1 MFLRTKISKS
11 IQSFSDNVN
20 LLKEKMKAAD
30 TILIGAGAGLSTSAG
45 LTYSGERFD
54 KYFSDFKEKYG
65 IEIVKIQHNEDS
77 KITREVGNIV
87 DISESENDVI
97 MIIEKLKQHY
107 VTPVVMQDVIDDMKY
122 EIAPR

>member
-1 MFLRTKISKS
+1 MNKKFCGGIFFDPKVMIELGIDHPVS
-11 IQSFSDNVN
+11 
-20 LLKEKMKAAD
+20 LLYYLTKEK
-30 TILIGAGAGLSTSAG
+30 G
-45 LTYSGERFD
+45 
-54 KYFSDFKEKYG
+54 KYG

-87 DISESENDVI
+87 DISEKENDVI

>member
-1 MFLRTKISKS
+1 MNKKFCGGIFFDPKVMIELGIEHPVSLLYYLTK
-11 IQSFSDNVN
+11 
-20 LLKEKMKAAD
+20 E
-30 TILIGAGAGLSTSAG
+30 
-45 LTYSGERFD
+45 
-54 KYFSDFKEKYG
+54 KEKYG
-65 IEIVKIQHNEDS
+65 IEIVKIQYNEDS

-87 DISESENDVI
+87 DISEKENDVI